1 MRFANTPASNNF
13 VEKQSD
19 YARAPDSVPRVPKTA
34 SIALFRFKE
43 PSTAAELAWAEAFCG
58 ALMQSLNH
66 DAYDAHLAG
75 LSFTVEAARR
85 GLEVRVSG
93 FSAGPPRRFS

>member
-1 MRFANTPASNNF
+1 
-13 VEKQSD
+13 
-19 YARAPDSVPRVPKTA
+19 
-34 SIALFRFKE
+34 
-43 PSTAAELAWAEAFCG
+43 
-58 ALMQSLNH
+58 MQSLNH

-93 FSAGPPRRFS
+93 FDARARSVSVSGRSVDPSLVW